1 MPDYPNI
8 QAETMG
14 FPVKLNGNMLVVQE
28 QLHPF
33 ILGKLLLQTWPIM
46 MVIILMAKGHK
57 VSIEGQQLLWV
68 VLKWPMLLAYTICTE
83 MFTNGAKMI
92 GMIIM
97 RVHPMMVVHGYQA
110 IKILQKELQKYF
122 GAAPGSS
129 ILGGVALRSAS
140 SITPTRRTTTLLVF
154 VL

>member
-1 MPDYPNI
+1 VPDYPNI

-33 ILGKLLLQTWPIM
+33 ILGKLLPQTWPIIM
-46 MVIILMAKGHK
+46 AIILMAKGQK
-57 VSIEGQQLLWV
+57 VRIEGKQLLLV

-92 GMIIM
+92 CMIIM
-97 RVHPMMVVHGYQA
+97 RVHPMMVVHGYQV
-110 IKILQKELQKYF
+110 IKILQNILQK
-122 GAAPGSS
+122 
-129 ILGGVALRSAS
+129 
-140 SITPTRRTTTLLVF
+140 
-154 VL
+154 